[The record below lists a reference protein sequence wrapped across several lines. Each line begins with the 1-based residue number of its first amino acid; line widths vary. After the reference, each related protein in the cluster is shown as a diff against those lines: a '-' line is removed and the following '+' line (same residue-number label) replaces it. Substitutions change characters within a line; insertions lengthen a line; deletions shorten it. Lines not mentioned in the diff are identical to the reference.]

1 MKIQNSPYFSIAIP
15 AYKAKF
21 LKKCIDSILGQT
33 YTDFELIIVN
43 DASPENLD
51 EIVNKYE
58 DHRIRY
64 YTNEKNTGAENVV
77 DNWNICLSYA
87 TGEYIILM
95 GDDDEMEPDYLSEF
109 INLINKYPGLE
120 VYHCR
125 SFIINEKSER
135 TLVTQ
140 SRAEWESIYENIWHR
155 INYFRWQYIS
165 DFVYRRDSLIA
176 KGGFFKLPLAWASDD
191 ISAYIAMQDKGIA
204 HTNKPVFRYRRSSI
218 TISSGGNPQLKMVAT
233 LLEENWLKNF
243 FKNNKP
249 ESEIDKAISTN
260 LNEDI
265 NRYILKKKLDIIQKS
280 LNTHTTK
287 SVYYWLRNAKKYNI
301 NKLLIGYALI
311 EKMKHKKAKKDIES

>member
-1 MKIQNSPYFSIAIP
+1 MNIQDSTYFSIAIP

-21 LKKCIDSILGQT
+21 LKNCINSILEQT
-33 YTDFELIIVN
+33 YTNFELIIVN

-51 EIVNKYE
+51 EIVNKFN
-58 DHRIRY
+58 DSRIKY
-64 YTNEKNTGAENVV
+64 YTNKKNTGAENVV

-87 TGEYIILM
+87 SGEYFILM
-95 GDDDEMEPDYLSEF
+95 GDDDEMESDYLSEF
-109 INLINKYPGLE
+109 VDLINKYPGLD

-135 TLVTQ
+135 VLVTQ

-176 KGGFFKLPLAWASDD
+176 EGGFFKLPLAWASDD
-191 ISAYIAMQDKGIA
+191 ISAYIAMKEKGIA

-218 TISSGGNPQLKMVAT
+218 TLSSGGNPELKMMAT
-233 LLEENWLKNF
+233 LLEENWLQNF
-243 FKNNKP
+243 IKNNKP
-249 ESEIDKAISTN
+249 ESEIDKAIAIN

-265 NRYILKKKLDIIQKS
+265 NRYIIKKKLDIIKKS
-280 LNTHTTK
+280 LNVNTRK
-287 SVYYWLRNAKKYNI
+287 SVYFWLKNAKKYNI
-301 NKLLIGYALI
+301 NRLLVGYALI
-311 EKMKHKKAKKDIES
+311 EKVKHKKAKKNIES